1 MAFSIDYQGV
11 CISLNEHSSVRICG
25 AAGVAGAVV
34 GAGAAGAA
42 GAAGEAAGAVA
53 AGAADEA
60 AGAVAGSA
68 ASNTPGAIY
77 VDPFHVCEASHD
89 AAHDAALVLV
99 THSHYDHLDPDS
111 LHAIANEN
119 TYFAAPHETVGSLI
133 NAGIPKER
141 IVSVSPGCTYKIA
154 GYSVET
160 VAAYNENKQFHPREN
175 GWVGYVVEV
184 SGVRVYVCGDTDN
197 IPEIKDVNCSVM
209 CVPVGGTYTTTPQ
222 EAAEMVAAMN
232 HRPKLVIPE
241 HYGTVVGSLDC
252 GAAFARAL
260 KGLIGEETTVAI
272 PY

>member
-25 AAGVAGAVV
+25 AAGAAGAVADDV
-34 GAGAAGAA
+34 AGEAAAGAAGVAAGAVAGA

-53 AGAADEA
+53 GA
-60 AGAVAGSA
+60 
-68 ASNTPGAIY
+68 GAIY
-77 VDPFHVCEASHD
+77 VDPFHVCEAS
-89 AAHDAALVLV
+89 HDAALVLV

-119 TYFAAPHETVGSLI
+119 TCFAAPHETVGSLI

-209 CVPVGGTYTTTPQ
+209 CVPAGGTYTTTPQ
-222 EAAEMVAAMN
+222 EAAEMVATMN

>member
-1 MAFSIDYQGV
+1 MAFSVDYQGV

-25 AAGVAGAVV
+25 AAGAAGATADDA
-34 GAGAAGAA
+34 AGEAAAGAA
-42 GAAGEAAGAVA
+42 GAAGVAGAVA
-53 AGAADEA
+53 GVGAAGEA

-68 ASNTPGAIY
+68 ASNIPGAIY
-77 VDPFHVCEASHD
+77 VDPFRICEVT
-89 AAHDAALVLV
+89 HDAALVLV

-119 TYFAAPHETVGSLI
+119 TCFTAPHETVGSLI